1 MNISSTQIIGI
12 TAGVLTSISML
23 PQLIKVIKEKEVK
36 DISGLMIALLIAGL
50 SCWVVYGILIEDI
63 PIIATNGL
71 SVILNAILVFYKLRY
86 RKKK

>member
-1 MNISSTQIIGI
+1 MNISTTQIIGI
-12 TAGVLTSISML
+12 IAGILTSISML

-50 SCWVVYGILIEDI
+50 SCWVVYGIMIKDI

-71 SVILNAILVFYKLRY
+71 SVLLNCILVYYKLRY
-86 RKKK
+86 GEKK